1 MKKTITK
8 INETESQFFEKTN
21 KTVKPLAKLIKKRRK
36 RTQINK
42 TRTEK
47 GEVDTKEVQRIIRDC
62 YNKMNNLEEMG
73 KLLERYSLLRLNQE
87 EKENMNKP
95 ITSTEVTKQAM
106 PLSPHFQKHI
116 IFVFEKEVSG

>member
-1 MKKTITK
+1 MKKTLTK
-8 INETESQFFEKTN
+8 INKTESQFFEKTN
-21 KTVKPLAKLIKKRRK
+21 KIVKPLAKLTKKRRK

-42 TRTEK
+42 IRNEK
-47 GEVDTKEVQRIIRDC
+47 READTKEVQRIIRDG

-73 KLLERYSLLRLNQE
+73 KWLERYSLLRLNQQ

-95 ITSTEVTKQAM
+95 ITSAEVTKQAM